1 MRADKH
7 VNVCVCVPACLL
19 WLPMRF
25 INRKQQPAQHG
36 GQVNVE
42 IRLTNSRSFMGETE
56 IRISAWFKIKQM
68 NDEGRKENQVWRG
81 GKRGG
86 SKWLKRGSVRCSD
99 RRSRSDIHTQELQ
112 IDMGVCIKPFL

>member
-86 SKWLKRGSVRCSD
+86 SKGLKRGSVRCSD